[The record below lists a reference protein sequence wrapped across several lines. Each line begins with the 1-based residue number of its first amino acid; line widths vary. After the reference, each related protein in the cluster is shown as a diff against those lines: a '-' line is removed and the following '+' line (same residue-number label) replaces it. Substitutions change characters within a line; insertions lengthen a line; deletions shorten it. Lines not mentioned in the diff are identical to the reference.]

1 MRYHLVNALRPKGV
15 RYKMLVHRD
24 HRMSYFED
32 ETMLAEILEV
42 LWRPWY
48 RRVIK
53 WPWFAWEIEA
63 DSNEILYYFWAS
75 GELVGE
81 EIRKKILGKHPSME
95 ITRVKENE
103 FALDGCA
110 FVAAS
115 SMKLENDY
123 PVPIKSFFNEIID
136 SQAAIVNSISDL
148 KDGQKCLIQILV
160 QPAVNYQGQ
169 FDKALKIIKSW
180 DDEEE
185 FKKRELFETNVFG
198 KQTKLLADCQIR
210 IMAGAEDKMEGRRI
224 LSEVS
229 RSFGQFTSEALNGF
243 KPVERWMHIKPLIL
257 FDIRHRLFPIVRR
270 AKKRMIL
277 NIEELSGIV
286 RLPSEKVQIAR
297 LTRLRMKAVEAPPG
311 VQEIEK
317 KVKSEGVGSRYIHLG
332 VNHFRMKSNQI
343 YMDLHNLRNH
353 VNIVGG
359 SGVGKTTFLVDNIME
374 LCERKVAGMPFG
386 FCLIDPL
393 GGLAQE
399 VGTNLPKELWPVV
412 NYIQPNPAAAKHF
425 PLNIFD
431 VDFSATYHSVS
442 KNIADAIGRIW
453 PEGWG
458 VRPEKNFLYGGI
470 ALQRYGEPSI
480 INMERLLRDPSFC
493 KAVAQHLER
502 LPDFEQKEVIIE
514 YLYKLVD
521 LSVPKAAQMRMKSE
535 LTESTLNKLDH
546 FALSTVLN
554 GAMGAATCGI
564 RWLESMN
571 QGYINIFDLSKI
583 ENDHEKKMIGSLAL
597 TMNQQA
603 AISRSSIDDN
613 FLYTIFVDEYHM
625 FIEANPKVVK
635 EMADTTRQKNVPL
648 VLSAQGTVTQ
658 LDAPV
663 VDAVFRNF
671 NTHIAFRVNHEK
683 DAKFVADNFNDPNI
697 TDRDYQSTP
706 ENFAYV
712 RLNLGRSTSAPFSL
726 MANAPK
732 YARADKAVIQQLVD
746 MSIDRAMIREEERK
760 RELAGM
766 RTKKTPSEQTSSS
779 SEAMETK
786 LISGKERP
794 EALQPDHMEVRSV
807 IPDDSNAETKE
818 KISADHPAAGEEPMI
833 EQDQRK
839 ADDNNPNQATAR
851 DSERLAY
858 TEEEIMELLKPFS
871 KNEDSHDSEQGA
883 EAEQPADDVQD
894 TSSDDMV
901 SKENDDVFLQDSQ
914 EVLADPQSDQ
924 ICTQTSES
932 DEDKEAAA
940 IEEQSLAEEVS
951 GLSEQDMSVDQAEQY
966 AVPLQA
972 ASNNE
977 VERGMMAAA
986 VREEKTSSDEE
997 EDFGLNFDAFRPKQ
1011 APKPAEVKAKPGAD
1025 EEEDFGVNLNAF
1037 GSKTKTK
1044 PVEGPLNQTKG
1055 KGNNNGWTFGE

>member
-1 MRYHLVNALRPKGV
+1 
-15 RYKMLVHRD
+15 MLVHRD

-75 GELVGE
+75 SELVGE

-95 ITRVKENE
+95 ITRVKEKE
-103 FALDGCA
+103 IALDGCG

-115 SMKLENDY
+115 SMKLEDDY

-148 KDGQKCLIQILV
+148 KEGQKCLIQILA
-160 QPAVNYQGQ
+160 QPAVNCQGQ
-169 FDKALKIIKSW
+169 FDKALEIIKSW
-180 DDEEE
+180 DAEKE

-229 RSFGQFTSEALNGF
+229 RSFGQFTSEALNGL

-270 AKKRMIL
+270 MKKRMIL

-332 VNHFRMKSNQI
+332 VNHFRMKTNQV

-359 SGVGKTTFLVDNIME
+359 SGVGKTTFLVDTIME

-412 NYIQPNPAAAKHF
+412 NYIQPNPTATKHF

-480 INMERLLRDPSFC
+480 INMERILRDASFC

-502 LPDFEQKEVIIE
+502 LPDFEQKDVIIE

-571 QGYINIFDLSKI
+571 RGYINIIDLSKI

-603 AISRSSIDDN
+603 AISRVSIDDN
-613 FLYTIFVDEYHM
+613 FLYPIIVDEYHM

-648 VLSAQGTVTQ
+648 VLAAQGTVTQ
-658 LDAPV
+658 LDATV

-712 RLNLGRSTSAPFSL
+712 RLNLGRSTSTPFSI

-732 YARADKAVIQQLVD
+732 YSSANKEVIQQLVD
-746 MSIDRAMIREEERK
+746 TSIDRAMIREEERQQ
-760 RELAGM
+760 ELAGM
-766 RTKKTPSEQTSSS
+766 RSKKTPAEQASSS
-779 SEAMETK
+779 GEAMETK
-786 LISGKERP
+786 LIPGQ
-794 EALQPDHMEVRSV
+794 EASEAQLPDQMEVRRV
-807 IPDDSNAETKE
+807 IPEDSKE
-818 KISADHPAAGEEPMI
+818 AKEGISEVHPAAGVEPVI
-833 EQDQRK
+833 EQRSNQ
-839 ADDNNPNQATAR
+839 DDLEDPNQGTG
-851 DSERLAY
+851 DSERLSY
-858 TEEEIMELLKPFS
+858 TEEEILELLKPFS
-871 KNEDSHDSEQGA
+871 KNDDSHDSEEGA
-883 EAEQPADDVQD
+883 EAGEPAADAQE

-901 SKENDDVFLQDSQ
+901 SKEIADVFLQDNP
-914 EVLADPQSDQ
+914 EANADPQSSQ
-924 ICTQTSES
+924 ICNQTSES
-932 DEDKEAAA
+932 DQDKDAAA
-940 IEEQSLAEEVS
+940 MKEQSFAGEVS
-951 GLSEQDMSVDQAEQY
+951 GLSGEDISDKQAEQH
-966 AVPLQA
+966 AVPLQV
-972 ASNNE
+972 ASEKE
-977 VERGMMAAA
+977 VERGVMAAA

-1011 APKPAEVKAKPGAD
+1011 ASKPAEVKEKPGAD